1 MLDGLE
7 GLKNILTEMP
17 CDVFRYYALKKS
29 DQYMVWSEDGEGAP
43 MEADNQKQ
51 EQVLSGYIDY
61 FTRSA
66 NDANIEMLQRLLKSA
81 EISFSLHSVQYEE
94 ETGYIHY
101 EWKFE
106 VI

>member
-1 MLDGLE
+1 MLE
-7 GLKNILTEMP
+7 GMEKVRDTLLEMP
-17 CDVFRYYALKKS
+17 CDVFHHFALKKS
-29 DQYMVWSEDGEGAP
+29 DQYIVWAEDGEGDSV
-43 MEADNQKQ
+43 EADNQKQ
-51 EQVLSGYIDY
+51 EQSFGGYIDY
-61 FTRSA
+61 FTHSER
-66 NDANIEMLQRLLKSA
+66 DENINRLQSLLKSA